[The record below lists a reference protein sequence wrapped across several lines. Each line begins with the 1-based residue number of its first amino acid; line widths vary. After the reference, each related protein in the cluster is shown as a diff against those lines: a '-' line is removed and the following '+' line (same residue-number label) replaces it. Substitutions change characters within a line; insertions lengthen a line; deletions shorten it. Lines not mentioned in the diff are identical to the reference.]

1 MQQYAEN
8 ETVFGMIPT
17 EERFGGFSGSQLG
30 QRPPEKAYPGAT
42 DDRTSVKVHNPP
54 GGKSSF
60 SLGGGFSDGSALEN
74 ITNSKR
80 KAVVPPPSYSYPEA
94 PYYQQPPP

>member
-1 MQQYAEN
+1 
-8 ETVFGMIPT
+8 MIPS
-17 EERFGGFSGSQLG
+17 EERFGGFGGSQLG
-30 QRPPEKAYPGAT
+30 HKPYEKAYPGAT

-60 SLGGGFSDGSALEN
+60 SLGGGPSDGSAFEN

-80 KAVVPPPSYSYPEA
+80 KAVVPPPSYGYSEP
-94 PYYQQPPP
+94 PFYQQAP

>member
-1 MQQYAEN
+1 M
-8 ETVFGMIPT
+8 FGMIPQ
-17 EERFGGFSGSQLG
+17 EDRFAFGQLG
-30 QRPPEKAYPGAT
+30 QKPHEKAYPGAT

-60 SLGGGFSDGSALEN
+60 SIGGGYQPEAPLDN

-80 KAVVPPPSYSYPEA
+80 KAVVPPPSYSEPAYGG
-94 PYYQQPPP
+94 YYGQ